1 MTKLLSNMR
10 KDKEQEDS
18 FSGQLSEPRFSD
30 ERVVKTSVG
39 VDVVD
44 VCLNALVALATG
56 SVVMLAEVLRGIS
69 DVVVD
74 GLAYV
79 GMRRSKRQP
88 TAKHPFGFGRELYV
102 WSLFSTL
109 IMFLFLASLSFRFGL
124 QRFLD
129 PEPVEHIS
137 LIFFILTVSFLING
151 YSFSLGFRRV
161 LQGRPFWKIRQAL
174 SQPTFLETKI
184 TFTSDLMGALT
195 AVSGLI
201 ALVLFK
207 VTGNL
212 AFDGLGAMTI
222 GLLMAFFSL
231 WLLKNIRDFIVGVSA
246 PEETK
251 AFIRQAVLEIAGVE
265 DVLDMKAIVIGSNRL
280 LVNLE
285 IHVKDGLVTDEIER
299 LIDRVKDNIKKKVT
313 SAYHIQ
319 VELET
324 PDVEIK

>member
-1 MTKLLSNMR
+1 MAELLSNM
-10 KDKEQEDS
+10 QENKVQQNS

-30 ERVVKTSVG
+30 EKVVKTSVW
-39 VDVVD
+39 VDIID
-44 VCLNALVALATG
+44 VFLNALVALATG
-56 SVVMLAEVLRGIS
+56 SVVMLAEVLRGVS
-69 DVVVD
+69 DVIVD
-74 GLAYV
+74 GLAYI

-88 TAKHPFGFGRELYV
+88 TARHPFGFGRELYI

-109 IMFLFLASLSFRFGL
+109 IMFLFLASLSFYFGFR
-124 QRFLD
+124 RFLD
-129 PEPVEHIS
+129 PEPVEHIF
-137 LIFFILTVSFLING
+137 LIFFMLTVSFLING

-174 SQPTFLETKI
+174 AQSTFLETKI

-195 AVSGLI
+195 AVFGLI
-201 ALVLFK
+201 ALILFEM
-207 VTGNL
+207 TGNL
-212 AFDGLGAMTI
+212 RFDGLGAMLI
-222 GLLMAFFSL
+222 GLLMALFSL
-231 WLLKNIRDFIVGVSA
+231 WLLKNVRDFIVGVSV

-251 AFIRQAVLEIAGVE
+251 DFIRQAALGIAGVE
-265 DVLDMKAIVIGSNRL
+265 AVLDLKAIVIGSNRL

-299 LIDRVKDNIKKKVT
+299 LIDRVKANIKEKVT

-324 PDVEIK
+324 PDVEVK

>member
-1 MTKLLSNMR
+1 MAKLLSNMR
-10 KDKEQEDS
+10 KNKTEEDLS
-18 FSGQLSEPRFSD
+18 LRQLSEPRFSD

-39 VDVVD
+39 VDIVD

-79 GMRRSKRQP
+79 GMKRSKRQP
-88 TAKHPFGFGRELYV
+88 TVKHPFGFGQELYV

-109 IMFLFLASLSFRFGL
+109 IMLLFLASLSFRFGL
-124 QRFLD
+124 QRFLE
-129 PEPVEHIS
+129 PEPIENIS

-161 LQGRPFWKIRQAL
+161 LQGRPFWKIGQAL
-174 SQPTFLETKI
+174 SQSTFLETKI

-201 ALVLFK
+201 ALILFK

-212 AFDGLGAMTI
+212 SFDGLGAMAI
-222 GLLMAFFSL
+222 GLLMALFSL
-231 WLLKNIRDFIVGVSA
+231 WLLKNIKDFIVGVSA

-299 LIDRVKDNIKKKVT
+299 LIDQVKDNIKKKVT

>member
-1 MTKLLSNMR
+1 
-10 KDKEQEDS
+10 
-18 FSGQLSEPRFSD
+18 
-30 ERVVKTSVG
+30 
-39 VDVVD
+39 
-44 VCLNALVALATG
+44 
-56 SVVMLAEVLRGIS
+56 
-69 DVVVD
+69 
-74 GLAYV
+74 
-79 GMRRSKRQP
+79 
-88 TAKHPFGFGRELYV
+88 
-102 WSLFSTL
+102 
-109 IMFLFLASLSFRFGL
+109 
-124 QRFLD
+124 
-129 PEPVEHIS
+129 
-137 LIFFILTVSFLING
+137 
-151 YSFSLGFRRV
+151 
-161 LQGRPFWKIRQAL
+161 LQGRPFWKIGQAL
-174 SQPTFLETKI
+174 SQSTFLETKI

-201 ALVLFK
+201 ALILFK

-212 AFDGLGAMTI
+212 SFDGLGAMAI
-222 GLLMAFFSL
+222 GLLMALFSL
-231 WLLKNIRDFIVGVSA
+231 WLLKNIKDFIVGVSA

-299 LIDRVKDNIKKKVT
+299 LIDQVKDNIKKKVT